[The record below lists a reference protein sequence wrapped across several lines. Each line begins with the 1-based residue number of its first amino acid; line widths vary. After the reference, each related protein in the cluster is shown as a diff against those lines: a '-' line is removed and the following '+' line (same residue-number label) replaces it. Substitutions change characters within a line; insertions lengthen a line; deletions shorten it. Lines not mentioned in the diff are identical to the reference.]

1 MLKPFADQD
10 SVYRLLEPVQ
20 RAPSVHNTQPWYF
33 RIAAEDR
40 IDICARF
47 GDGADADAE
56 FTMNKNGRPA
66 VSPALRRELIM
77 SCGAALY
84 NLRLAI
90 RVTGHDLVVWLLP
103 RDASPRVLASVEIV
117 TGRTKRPTATEQE
130 LYEAIPR
137 RHTNR
142 WPYDDRNPVLPPILV
157 AMQTAAATE
166 GGLLRVLNRR
176 QVRTWL
182 RAAHDADREQRDDRG
197 FQPDLAQWTNGGDS
211 GVPTAAFGPP
221 GTFDEG
227 HHLRRHLGRRRGYPP
242 IRDFRPRTD
251 RGTEGTEDAEAPG
264 GQGDRGKAKTPR
276 FERRPQLMVLSTNG
290 DKPLDWLRAGQA
302 LQHAL
307 LTATHYGVSASFL
320 TQPLELHD
328 DPSRPDGPRES
339 PESSESPVDAES
351 PESPGT
357 GTGGQLLKFPRRNRE
372 MPEAADSGSQPLP
385 GAGNDPGRRRLPW
398 PWPFDEYPQ
407 MVLRVGYATHE
418 AAITARRNPDILD
431 CRTDRW
437 MERSPDLG
445 AA

>member
-47 GDGADADAE
+47 GDGADAE
-56 FTMNKNGRPA
+56 FTMTGNGRLP
-66 VSPALRRELIM
+66 VSPTLRRELIL

-90 RVTGHDLVVWLLP
+90 RVTGHDLVAWLLP
-103 RDASPRVLASVEIV
+103 GDSGPLVLASVEIV

-142 WPYDDRNPVLPPILV
+142 WPYDDRHHVPPPILV
-157 AMQTAAATE
+157 AMQNAAATE
-166 GGLLRVLNRR
+166 GGRLRVLDRR
-176 QVRTWL
+176 QAAAWL
-182 RAAHDADREQRDDRG
+182 RAARHADHEQRDDQG
-197 FQPDLAQWTNGGDS
+197 CQPDLVQWTNGGDS
-211 GVPTAAFGPP
+211 GVPAAAFGPP
-221 GTFDEG
+221 GTFDD
-227 HHLRRHLGRRRGYPP
+227 HHPRRHLGRRKGYVP
-242 IRDFRPRTD
+242 IRDFRPCTD
-251 RGTEGTEDAEAPG
+251 PGTEGVDEAERPG
-264 GQGDRGKAKTPR
+264 RHDDRGKAETPR
-276 FERRPQLMVLSTNG
+276 FERRPQLMVLSTDG

-307 LTATHYGVSASFL
+307 LTATRHGVSASFL

-328 DPSRPDGPRES
+328 ARSRPDRPGQN
-339 PESSESPVDAES
+339 AER
-351 PESPGT
+351 PDTKESPGPEA
-357 GTGGQLLKFPRRNRE
+357 GAQLLKFPSRN
-372 MPEAADSGSQPLP
+372 PGTAEAADNSSQPLP
-385 GAGNDPGRRRLPW
+385 GAEGDPGRRRLPW
-398 PWPFDEYPQ
+398 PWPFAEYPQ
-407 MVLRVGYATHE
+407 MILRVGYPTHD
-418 AAITARRNPDILD
+418 AVITARRDPDILD
-431 CRTDRW
+431 CRTGRRMQRSRPDR
-437 MERSPDLG
+437 G

>member
-1 MLKPFADQD
+1 MLKPFANQD

-20 RAPSVHNTQPWYF
+20 KAPSVHNTQPWYF

-47 GDGADADAE
+47 GDGADA
-56 FTMNKNGRPA
+56 
-66 VSPALRRELIM
+66 LRRELIL

-103 RDASPRVLASVEIV
+103 RDASPAVLASVEIV

-130 LYEAIPR
+130 LYDAIPR

-166 GGLLRVLNRR
+166 GGLLRVLDRR

-182 RAAHDADREQRDDRG
+182 RVAHDADREQRDDRG
-197 FQPDLAQWTNGGDS
+197 CQPDLAQWTNSRDS
-211 GVPTAAFGPP
+211 GVPADAFGPP
-221 GTFDEG
+221 GTFGEG
-227 HHLRRHLGRRRGYPP
+227 HHLGRHLGRRRGYPP

-251 RGTEGTEDAEAPG
+251 PGTEGPEEAEGPG
-264 GQGDRGKAKTPR
+264 GQGDHGTAKTSR

-307 LTATHYGVSASFL
+307 LTATRYGVSASFL

-328 DPSRPDGPRES
+328 ARSRPDGPRKS
-339 PESSESPVDAES
+339 PDSPDSPES
-351 PESPGT
+351 PESPKDAESPDSPGT
-357 GTGGQLLKFPRRNRE
+357 GAGGQLLTFPRRNRE

-385 GAGNDPGRRRLPW
+385 GAGRDPGRRRLPW

-407 MVLRVGYATHE
+407 MVLRVGYATHD
-418 AAITARRNPDILD
+418 AAITARRDPDILD
-431 CRTDRW
+431 GRTGRW
-437 MERSPDLG
+437 MQRPPDL

>member
-47 GDGADADAE
+47 GDGADAE
-56 FTMNKNGRPA
+56 FTMTGNGRLP
-66 VSPALRRELIM
+66 VSPTLRRELIL

-90 RVTGHDLVVWLLP
+90 RVTGHDLVAWLLP
-103 RDASPRVLASVEIV
+103 GDSGPLVLASVEIV

-142 WPYDDRNPVLPPILV
+142 WPYDDRHHVPPPILV
-157 AMQTAAATE
+157 AMQNAAATE
-166 GGLLRVLNRR
+166 GGRLRVLGRR
-176 QVRTWL
+176 QAATWL
-182 RAAHDADREQRDDRG
+182 RAARHADHEQRDDQG
-197 FQPDLAQWTNGGDS
+197 CQPDLVQWTNGGDS
-211 GVPTAAFGPP
+211 GVPAAAFGPP
-221 GTFDEG
+221 GTFDD
-227 HHLRRHLGRRRGYPP
+227 HHPRRHLGRRKGDPP

-251 RGTEGTEDAEAPG
+251 PGTDGADEAERPG
-264 GQGDRGKAKTPR
+264 RHDDRGKAETPR
-276 FERRPQLMVLSTNG
+276 FERRPQLMVLSTDG

-307 LTATHYGVSASFL
+307 LTATRHGVSASFL

-328 DPSRPDGPRES
+328 ARSGQGGPRQSPES
-339 PESSESPVDAES
+339 PESQD
-351 PESPGT
+351 SPGSAAEAQVLT
-357 GTGGQLLKFPRRNRE
+357 FPGRN
-372 MPEAADSGSQPLP
+372 PGVAEAAESGSQPLP
-385 GAGNDPGRRRLPW
+385 DAGRDPGRRRLPW
-398 PWPFDEYPQ
+398 PWPFAEYPQ
-407 MVLRVGYATHE
+407 MILRVGYPTHD
-418 AAITARRNPDILD
+418 AVITARRDPDILD
-431 CRTDRW
+431 CRTGRRMQRSRPDR
-437 MERSPDLG
+437 G

>member
-33 RIAAEDR
+33 RIVAEDR

-47 GDGADADAE
+47 GDRADAE
-56 FTMNKNGRPA
+56 VTMNGNARLP
-66 VSPALRRELIM
+66 VSAALRRELIL

-90 RVTGHDLVVWLLP
+90 RVTGHDLAAWLLP
-103 RDASPRVLASVEIV
+103 GDSGPQVLASVEIV
-117 TGRTKRPTATEQE
+117 TGRTKRPTAAEQE

-142 WPYDDRNPVLPPILV
+142 WPYDDRHPVPPPILV

-166 GGLLRVLNRR
+166 GGHLRVLGRR
-176 QVRTWL
+176 QARTWQ
-182 RAAHDADREQRDDRG
+182 RAAHDADREQRDSQG
-197 FQPDLAQWTNGGDS
+197 CQPDLAQWKNGGDS
-211 GVPTAAFGPP
+211 GVPAAAFGPP
-221 GTFDEG
+221 GTFGDG
-227 HHLRRHLGRRRGYPP
+227 HHLGRHLGRRRGYPP

-251 RGTEGTEDAEAPG
+251 PGTEGADEAEGPG
-264 GQGDRGKAKTPR
+264 RRDDRGQAKTPR
-276 FERRPQLMVLSTNG
+276 FERRPQLMVLSTDG

-307 LTATHYGVSASFL
+307 LTATRYGVSASFL

-328 DPSRPDGPRES
+328 ARSRQGASRQSPES
-339 PESSESPVDAES
+339 PESPVSPES
-351 PESPGT
+351 PESPGPAA
-357 GTGGQLLKFPRRNRE
+357 GAQLLKFPGRN
-372 MPEAADSGSQPLP
+372 PGVAEAADSGSQPLP
-385 GAGNDPGRRRLPW
+385 GAGRDAGRRRLPW
-398 PWPFDEYPQ
+398 PWPFAEYPQ

-418 AAITARRNPDILD
+418 AVITARRDPDILD
-431 CRTDRW
+431 GRTGRW
-437 MERSPDLG
+437 MRGSGPELG

>member
-47 GDGADADAE
+47 GDRADAG
-56 FTMNKNGRPA
+56 FTMNGNARLP
-66 VSPALRRELIM
+66 VSPALRRELIL

-90 RVTGHDLVVWLLP
+90 RVTGHDLAAWLLP
-103 RDASPRVLASVEIV
+103 GDSGPQVLASVEIV

-142 WPYDDRNPVLPPILV
+142 WPYDNRHPVPPPILV

-166 GGLLRVLNRR
+166 GGRLRALGRR

-182 RAAHDADREQRDDRG
+182 RAAHGADRDQRDHRG
-197 FQPDLAQWTNGGDS
+197 CQPDLAQWANGGDS
-211 GVPTAAFGPP
+211 GVPAAAFGPP
-221 GTFDEG
+221 GTFGDD
-227 HHLRRHLGRRRGYPP
+227 HHLGRRRGYAP

-251 RGTEGTEDAEAPG
+251 PGTEEGADEAEGPRRHDDQ
-264 GQGDRGKAKTPR
+264 GQAETPR
-276 FERRPQLMVLSTNG
+276 FERRPQLMVLSTDG

-307 LTATHYGVSASFL
+307 LTATRYGVSASFL

-328 DPSRPDGPRES
+328 ARAAQGGPRQS
-339 PESSESPVDAES
+339 PESPES
-351 PESPGT
+351 PESPG
-357 GTGGQLLKFPRRNRE
+357 
-372 MPEAADSGSQPLP
+372 
-385 GAGNDPGRRRLPW
+385 PGRRRASAEIPR
-398 PWPFDEYPQ
+398 PQ
-407 MVLRVGYATHE
+407 PRG
-418 AAITARRNPDILD
+418 
-431 CRTDRW
+431 
-437 MERSPDLG
+437 S
-445 AA
+445 

>member
-1 MLKPFADQD
+1 MLTPFADED
-10 SVYRLLEPVQ
+10 SICRLLEPVQ

-33 RIAAEDR
+33 RIVAEDR

-47 GDGADADAE
+47 GDRGDAE
-56 FTMNKNGRPA
+56 FTMNGNARLP
-66 VSPALRRELIM
+66 VSPALRRELII

-90 RVTGHDLVVWLLP
+90 RVTGHDLAAWLLP
-103 RDASPRVLASVEIV
+103 GDSVAQVLASVEIV

-142 WPYDDRNPVLPPILV
+142 WPYDNRHPVPPPILV
-157 AMQTAAATE
+157 AMQNAAATE
-166 GGLLRVLNRR
+166 GGHLRVLGRR

-197 FQPDLAQWTNGGDS
+197 CQPDLAQSANGGDS
-211 GVPTAAFGPP
+211 GVPAAAFGPP
-221 GTFDEG
+221 GTFGGG
-227 HHLRRHLGRRRGYPP
+227 HHLRRRLGRRRGYPP

-251 RGTEGTEDAEAPG
+251 PGTEEADQAEGPG
-264 GQGDRGKAKTPR
+264 GHDDRGKAQAPR
-276 FERRPQLMVLSTNG
+276 FERRPQLLVLSTDG
-290 DKPLDWLRAGQA
+290 DRPLDWLRAGQA

-307 LTATHYGVSASFL
+307 LTATRYGVSASFL

-328 DPSRPDGPRES
+328 ARPGQGGPRQ
-339 PESSESPVDAES
+339 S
-351 PESPGT
+351 PESPEGPESP
-357 GTGGQLLKFPRRNRE
+357 GPAAGAQLLKFPGRNPGV
-372 MPEAADSGSQPLP
+372 PEAADSGSQPQP
-385 GAGNDPGRRRLPW
+385 GAGRDPGRRRLPW
-398 PWPFDEYPQ
+398 PWPFAEYPQ

-418 AAITARRNPDILD
+418 AVITARRDPDILD
-431 CRTDRW
+431 VRTGGQMRRARP
-437 MERSPDLG
+437 ELG